1 MLLKYVEN
9 RAQFPVKSYGYSLW
23 MDIIDSLLSTLLQ
36 HKNFKRK
43 CKTKLYV
50 TISSNHIDP
59 KMY

>member
-1 MLLKYVEN
+1 MVTLCEWILSVPYNPDRYVV
-9 RAQFPVKSYGYSLW
+9 RGQ
-23 MDIIDSLLSTLLQ
+23 LSTLLQ